1 MLSLPFNFVEEN
13 GVLLLEDEQGC
24 CLAHKERASL
34 SALSEA
40 YRLCLKTPRVECLSD
55 GEFNARMVTFYQN
68 ESSDVLTQGL
78 SDELDLTSAV
88 DAIEENTDLLESEG
102 DAPIIRLTNAILSE
116 AIKENA
122 SDIHI
127 ETFEKSMRVRF
138 RVDGVLKEVVQPK
151 RALAPTLV
159 SRIKVMAKLDIAEK
173 RVPQDGRLELRLSG
187 QEIDV
192 RVSTIPSTYGER
204 VVMRLLQKETS
215 QLGLER
221 LGMRTEEL
229 ATLRKLINK
238 PNGILLVTGPT
249 GSGKTTTLY
258 SALYQLNDGKRNIMT
273 VEDPVEYHIDG
284 IGQTQVNEKAKM
296 TFAAGLRAIL
306 RQDPDVVMVGEVR
319 DKETADISIQASLT
333 GHLVLSTLHTNSAA
347 GAITRLQD
355 MGVEPFLIS
364 SSLVGVIAQRLV
376 RRLCPHCKTPVNADS
391 ETKKLLGM
399 SDEEE
404 VVHYQPQGC
413 AKCFQQG
420 YRGRLAFYEIIEVD
434 NPLKTLI
441 HQKASEADIEKYTR
455 KKHASLQ
462 ESGLS
467 QVLSGVTSIK
477 EVLRV
482 EQSMQ
487 AEE

>member
-24 CLAHKERASL
+24 CLVHKERASL

-40 YRLCLKTPRVECLSD
+40 YRLCLKTPRVELLSD

-68 ESSDVLTQGL
+68 ESSDVLAQGF

-88 DAIEENTDLLESEG
+88 DAIEENADLLESEG

-138 RVDGVLKEVVQPK
+138 RVDGVLKEVIQPK

-215 QLGLER
+215 QLGLEH
-221 LGMRTEEL
+221 LGMRPEEL

-319 DKETADISIQASLT
+319 DKETADIAIQASLT

-376 RRLCPHCKTPVNADS
+376 RRLCPHCKVPVNADS
-391 ETKKLLGM
+391 ETKKLL
-399 SDEEE
+399 SVPDDQE

-441 HQKASEADIEKYTR
+441 HKKASEADIEKHTR

>member
-1 MLSLPFNFVEEN
+1 MLSLPFTFVEEN
-13 GVLLLEDEQGC
+13 GVLLLADDTGC
-24 CLAHKERASL
+24 RLIHKERASL
-34 SALSEA
+34 SALMEA
-40 YRLCLKTPRVECLSD
+40 VRVSPFEPTIELFSD
-55 GEFNARMVTFYQN
+55 TEFDAQVVAFYQQ
-68 ESSDVLTQGL
+68 ESSDILSQGFG
-78 SDELDLTSAV
+78 EEIDLNSAI
-88 DAIEENTDLLESEG
+88 DAIAENEDLLESEG

-127 ETFEKSMRVRF
+127 ETFEKNMRVRF
-138 RVDGVLKEVVQPK
+138 RIDGVLREVVQPK
-151 RALAPTLV
+151 RALAPMLV
-159 SRIKVMAKLDIAEK
+159 SRLKVMAKLDIAEK

-204 VVMRLLQKETS
+204 VVMRLLHKETT
-215 QLGLER
+215 QLGFES
-221 LGMRTEEL
+221 LGMREEEL
-229 ATLRKLINK
+229 ETLKKLIYK

-258 SALYQLNDGKRNIMT
+258 SALAQLNDGKRNIMT
-273 VEDPVEYHIDG
+273 VEDPVEYHING

-364 SSLVGVIAQRLV
+364 SSLVGVIAQRLA
-376 RRLCPHCKTPVNADS
+376 RRLCPHCKSPVMADD
-391 ETKKLLGM
+391 ETKKLLEM
-399 SDEEE
+399 PLDQE
-404 VVHYQPQGC
+404 VIHYQPEGC
-413 AKCFQQG
+413 NECFGQG

-434 NPLKTLI
+434 HELKNLI
-441 HQKASEADIEKYTR
+441 HKKAGESDIEKYTR
-455 KKHASLQ
+455 SKHASLQ
-462 ESGLS
+462 QSGLA
-467 QVLSGVTSIK
+467 QVLAGETSIK
-477 EVLRV
+477 EILRV
-482 EQSMQ
+482 EQTMQ
-487 AEE
+487 AEA